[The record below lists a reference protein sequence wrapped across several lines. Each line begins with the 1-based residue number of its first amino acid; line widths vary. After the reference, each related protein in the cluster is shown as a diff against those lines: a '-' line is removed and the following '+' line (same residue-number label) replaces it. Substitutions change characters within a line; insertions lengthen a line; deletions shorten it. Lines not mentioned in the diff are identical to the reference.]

1 MICSSFFNVDNIGS
15 VSSIAWAGDGTQFV
29 AQCGNGSIA
38 FGSIVEQRVISRYL
52 HATLQ
57 SRKTILLENIQSK
70 TKDTLEF
77 SDRVT
82 KFDLAYGHLV
92 VALASGQVQVFNE
105 SYINTPVY
113 VDGRLDVRIMELGQK

>member
-1 MICSSFFNVDNIGS
+1 MDNIGS
-15 VSSIAWAGDGTQFV
+15 IGSIAWANDGTQFV
-29 AQCGNGSIA
+29 AQCGNGSVA
-38 FGSIVEQRVISRYL
+38 FGSIVEQRIISRQL

-57 SRKTILLENIQSK
+57 SRKTICLENIQSK
-70 TKDTLEF
+70 AKDTLEF

-92 VALASGQVQVFNE
+92 VALAGGQLQVFNE

-113 VDGRLDVRIMELGQK
+113 VDGRVDVRVLELGQK